1 MNKSKIIMAITIGIM
16 SFIMIYVMSIQFKT
30 VSKGD
35 SDELEYMRETELK
48 EMLASYKGKYEET
61 VEELNGVKDKINE
74 YTQDEKSEEEAFEL
88 LKNEVKEANMLLG
101 KTDVKGEGV
110 IITINSET
118 SFDSSNSNNTT
129 IIDDVEQVEITHEDL
144 LDLVNELK
152 LAGAEAIEINGE
164 RVITTTDIF
173 DVGNFILING
183 QRTKAPYTIKA
194 IGNQSY
200 LESALSVKDGYI
212 DEYRSRGY
220 NVTISKEKEIVIKK
234 YEGEMTLKYVK

>member
-1 MNKSKIIMAITIGIM
+1 MNKSKIIIAITIGIM

-48 EMLASYKGKYEET
+48 EMLASYKGKYEDT

-118 SFDSSNSNNTT
+118 TSNSSNTT

-200 LESALSVKDGYI
+200 IESALSVKDG
-212 DEYRSRGY
+212 YRSRGY
-220 NVTISKEKEIVIKK
+220 NVTISKEKEIIIKK

>member
-1 MNKSKIIMAITIGIM
+1 
-16 SFIMIYVMSIQFKT
+16 
-30 VSKGD
+30 
-35 SDELEYMRETELK
+35 
-48 EMLASYKGKYEET
+48 
-61 VEELNGVKDKINE
+61 
-74 YTQDEKSEEEAFEL
+74 
-88 LKNEVKEANMLLG
+88 MLLG

-118 SFDSSNSNNTT
+118 SSDSSNNTT
-129 IIDDVEQVEITHEDL
+129 IIDDTEQVEITHEDL

-220 NVTISKEKEIVIKK
+220 NVAISKEKEIVIKK

>member
-1 MNKSKIIMAITIGIM
+1 MQVYLIKRNG
-16 SFIMIYVMSIQFKT
+16 
-30 VSKGD
+30 
-35 SDELEYMRETELK
+35 
-48 EMLASYKGKYEET
+48 YKGKYNDAE
-61 VEELNGVKDKINE
+61 EELKGVKDKINE

-88 LKNEVKEANMLLG
+88 LKDEVNEANMLLG

-110 IITINSET
+110 IITISSET
-118 SFDSSNSNNTT
+118 TSNSSDSNST
-129 IIDDVEQVEITHEDL
+129 IINDVDQVEITHEDL
-144 LDLVNELK
+144 LHLVNELN

-164 RVITTTDIF
+164 RVVTTTDIF

-220 NVTISKEKEIVIKK
+220 NVEISKEKEIVVKK

>member
-1 MNKSKIIMAITIGIM
+1 MNKNKIIMAITIGIM

-30 VSKGD
+30 VNKSD
-35 SDELEYMRETELK
+35 ADELEYMREAELK
-48 EMLASYKGKYEET
+48 EILANYKERYSET
-61 VEELNGVKDKINE
+61 EEELKGVRDKINE
-74 YTQDEKSEEEAFEL
+74 YTQNEKSEEEAFEL
-88 LKNEVKEANMLLG
+88 LKDEVNEANMLLG

-110 IITINSET
+110 TITINSQT
-118 SFDSSNSNNTT
+118 NPNSSNSSTP
-129 IIDDVEQVEITHEDL
+129 IMDDEEQIEITHEDL

-164 RVITTTDIF
+164 RIVTTTDIF
-173 DVGNFILING
+173 DVGSFILING

-212 DEYRSRGY
+212 DKYRSRGY
-220 NVTISKEKEIVIKK
+220 NVEIFKQKEITIKK
-234 YEGEMTLKYVK
+234 YEGEMTLKYIK